1 MVRPMSL
8 GTQRA
13 RRSLACALT
22 CVLAAL
28 LLAAGGEVAAK
39 DIVVAQIAPQTGV
52 QASAGKAYT
61 AGLRLGFDSINATGG
76 VNGSLIR
83 LVTLDDGYKPDE
95 TVRLAKEVIA
105 KENPIALAATV
116 GTANAEALIKSGVL
130 SDTGLS
136 LVGPSSGANSVIGQ
150 PGIYLTKASY
160 ADEVNQL
167 FAQLSGM
174 GLTRIAVLY
183 QDDGYGKDL
192 LNSATLLAPKY
203 KVELIARSPY
213 DRITA
218 NVEPAVTAL
227 LKADAQ
233 AIFLAAVSAPAA
245 EFIKSYKKRG
255 GNAMLVGPSP
265 VDVAYLQKQ
274 LSKEQ
279 VRGYVASTV
288 GPIDSRTSLPVIREY
303 LKLKAG
309 RPSPDYGARS
319 FEGYVTARVLIAG
332 LQRSKGAGTPETLSL
347 ALRNLRAMDLG
358 GYSVDFSDLKRG
370 GSGYVDFVTIDR
382 RGALV
387 R

>member
-1 MVRPMSL
+1 MLNRPN
-8 GTQRA
+8 
-13 RRSLACALT
+13 LT
-22 CVLAAL
+22 RFERLVNPKCS
-28 LLAAGGEVAAK
+28 LLAILCLFTGLTVHAK
-39 DIVVAQIAPQTGV
+39 DIVIAQIAPQTGV
-52 QASAGKAYT
+52 QASSGKAYT
-61 AGLRLGFDSINATGG
+61 AGLRLGFDSVNASGG

-95 TVRLAKEVIA
+95 TVRLAREVIA
-105 KENPIALAATV
+105 KENPVALAATV

-136 LVGPSSGANSVIGQ
+136 LVGPSSGANSVIGK

-167 FAQLSGM
+167 FAQLSSM

-183 QDDGYGKDL
+183 QDDGYGRDL
-192 LNSATLLAPKY
+192 LNSAMVLAPKY
-203 KVELIARSPY
+203 KVDLVARSPY
-213 DRITA
+213 DRITG

-227 LKADAQ
+227 LKADVQ

-245 EFIKSYKKRG
+245 QFIKLYKQRG

-288 GPIDSRTSLPVIREY
+288 GPIDTRTSLPVIREY

-309 RPSPDYGARS
+309 QPSPDYGARS
-319 FEGYVTARVLIAG
+319 FEGYVTARVLIAS
-332 LQRSKGAGTPETLSL
+332 LQRSKGTGTPETLSL
-347 ALRNLRAMDLG
+347 ALKNLRSLDLG
-358 GYSVDFSDLKRG
+358 GYSVDFSDMKRG
-370 GSGYVDFVTIDR
+370 GSNYVDFVTIDR
-382 RGALV
+382 AGALV